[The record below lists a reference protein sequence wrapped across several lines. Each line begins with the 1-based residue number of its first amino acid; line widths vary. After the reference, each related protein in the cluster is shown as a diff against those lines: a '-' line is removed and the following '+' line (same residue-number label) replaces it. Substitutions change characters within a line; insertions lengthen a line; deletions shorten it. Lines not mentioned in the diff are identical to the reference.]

1 MAAQVVDVL
10 VVGAGPAGLTAAAT
24 LRRYGVD
31 VLVIERKQEILGLP
45 RATVVSTRS
54 MELFRSWGLE
64 DRIHAGGAQVEW
76 RGLVTDT
83 LADAGAGEAM
93 ELGLPSREQAAILSP
108 VVLPAH
114 RRITPRRC
122 CWSTSGRWAATSGSA
137 TRSSASTSATTASR
151 P

>member
-64 DRIHAGGAQVEW
+64 DQIHAGGAQVEW
-76 RGLVTDT
+76 RGLVTET
-83 LADAGAGEAM
+83 LADAAAGEFRP
-93 ELGLPSREQAAILSP
+93 GRREQALRAASGVGGQHCRSLEECGRGRQPSATLSP
-108 VVLPAH
+108 VVPACAPQDH
-114 RRITPRRC
+114 T
-122 CWSTSGRWAATSGSA
+122 
-137 TRSSASTSATTASR
+137 
-151 P
+151 